1 MQPLHCSL
9 AVAFARASHAKQQ
22 KIDSRERRRDEL
34 SKYVC
39 SPVISA
45 LYIYMLY
52 ICEYKYIYGHISC
65 IYCMDAGMNP

>member
-45 LYIYMLY
+45 LYIY
-52 ICEYKYIYGHISC
+52 ICYIYVSINTYMD
-65 IYCMDAGMNP
+65 IYHVYIAWMRA